1 MRWGKVF
8 LHWSSSHYRNSVTNI
23 NLQDI
28 KTSPLNMQ
36 GTLRIKTSSKSWG
49 GIDDGKMPF
58 LPLCVPVGT
67 LEGEQAMQLICGQRN
82 KGDTVIGD
90 VGFLAMRTWAQENR
104 PYPNSHT
111 RVGEPTLVL
120 TNCNI
125 QQRGPCSLPGE
136 KSTAAPSGESAG
148 ELFLT
153 AYCLVWIS
161 WGGDGELALVVTLKE
176 SWESD

>member
-1 MRWGKVF
+1 MQIEQTWLYIYRYRYIQVKLILNRNLKLNLSRKGKMRWGKVF

-82 KGDTVIGD
+82 KGDTVIRGCRISGHED
-90 VGFLAMRTWAQENR
+90 MSTGELTIPQLSYKSWRAYLGPHQLQHSAERALFLARW
-104 PYPNSHT
+104 
-111 RVGEPTLVL
+111 
-120 TNCNI
+120 
-125 QQRGPCSLPGE
+125 
-136 KSTAAPSGESAG
+136 
-148 ELFLT
+148 
-153 AYCLVWIS
+153 
-161 WGGDGELALVVTLKE
+161 KE
-176 SWESD
+176 YSCP

>member
-82 KGDTVIGD
+82 KGDTVIRGCRISGHED
-90 VGFLAMRTWAQENR
+90 MSTGEPTI
-104 PYPNSHT
+104 PNSHT

-120 TNCNI
+120 TNRNI